1 MNESFLSF
9 VDLPRS
15 RVVRYGA
22 QTSSGLES
30 MLHAMSVLPPQHTVQ
45 QGQRK
50 IGVDGSLLLMVL
62 PDGDAKILS

>member
-1 MNESFLSF
+1 
-9 VDLPRS
+9 
-15 RVVRYGA
+15 
-22 QTSSGLES
+22 